1 MVLYG
6 GHTMLDF
13 VGPHLAF
20 ASAAHP
26 VRPPV
31 GASTTASRCR
41 ASAEVVARFAQF
53 AEAAFG
59 ERLDESIARA
69 VSQVLERRAAPS
81 DA

>member
-20 ASAAHP
+20 ASTGSLVLAAA
-26 VRPPV
+26 
-31 GASTTASRCR
+31 GLLDGCR
-41 ASAEVVARFAQF
+41 AATHWATRDQL
-53 AEAAFG
+53 AFG
-59 ERLDESIARA
+59 VESIART
-69 VSQVLERRAAPS
+69 VSRVLQRRAAPS